1 MSIAIKQADID
12 KLVDV
17 LAGLAAT
24 SFTSPQ
30 DFFRDLVNRAN
41 LRQQLVFSLAGVWTG
56 NPNNDARRL
65 INWAL
70 VRDINPND
78 KRFTTL
84 GSILQPLLSE
94 AGFDDAKLIVSI
106 IIIYKLYRDR
116 KLLENLQITYQVPT
130 SATNSTPTISDFGPE
145 INWQELD
152 ETELQSWF
160 KPEPDF
166 LDVGFLMQAI
176 QHATSV
182 CRIEIPN
189 QRILGTGFLIAPNLV
204 LTNYHVLNPGTT
216 DTQINPSDI
225 ILRFGCFTSVTG
237 NETEGQTF
245 KLVGDG
251 AILQSSPTNKLD
263 YVLLQVEERIRQT
276 ADITP
281 AVCNFGSLTKSLPET
296 LPQKGM
302 GLNILQHPEG
312 ASMKIAISSNA
323 IVNIFPDTGLM
334 QYVTKT
340 SPGSSG
346 SPCFNEDWKVV
357 ALHHAQRATHFGSIR
372 EGILLSSIYQ
382 EIKQYLE

>member
-1 MSIAIKQADID
+1 MSITIKQADID

-30 DFFRDLVNRAN
+30 DFFRDLVSRAN

-56 NPNNDARRL
+56 NPIYDARRL

-94 AGFDDAKLIVSI
+94 AGFDDAKVIVSLIV
-106 IIIYKLYRDR
+106 IYKLYRDR
-116 KLLENLQITYQVPT
+116 KLLENLQINYQVPT
-130 SATNSTPTISDFGPE
+130 SVVDITSTISDFGPE
-145 INWQELD
+145 IDWQEPD
-152 ETELQSWF
+152 ETELQSLF
-160 KPEPDF
+160 KTEPNF

-189 QRILGTGFLIAPNLV
+189 QKILGTGFLIASNLV
-204 LTNYHVLNPGTT
+204 LTNYHVLHSKTANI
-216 DTQINPSDI
+216 QINPNDI
-225 ILRFGCFTSVTG
+225 ILRFGCFTSATG
-237 NETEGQTF
+237 NETEGQVF
-245 KLVGDG
+245 KLVREQP
-251 AILQSSPTNKLD
+251 ILQSSSTNKLD
-263 YVLLQVEERIRQT
+263 YVLLQVEESIIQT

-281 AVCNFGSLTKSLPET
+281 ANCDFENLPS
-296 LPQKGM
+296 KGIA
-302 GLNILQHPEG
+302 LNILQHPEG
-312 ASMKIAISSNA
+312 SSMKIAMSSNA
-323 IVNIFPDTGLM
+323 IANISPDTGLM
-334 QYVTKT
+334 QYVTRT

-346 SPCFNEDWKVV
+346 SPCFNENWKVI
-357 ALHHAQRATHFGSIR
+357 ALHHAQKATHFGSIR

-382 EIKQYLE
+382 EIQQHLPSSLGGG

>member
-1 MSIAIKQADID
+1 MSITIKQADID

-30 DFFRDLVNRAN
+30 DFFRDLVSRAN
-41 LRQQLVFSLAGVWTG
+41 LRQQLVYSLAGVWTG
-56 NPNNDARRL
+56 NPIHDARRL

-94 AGFDDAKLIVSI
+94 AGFDDAKVIVSLI
-106 IIIYKLYRDR
+106 FIYKLYRDR

-130 SATNSTPTISDFGPE
+130 SVVDITSTISDFGPE
-145 INWQELD
+145 IDWQEPD
-152 ETELQSWF
+152 ETELQSLF
-160 KPEPDF
+160 KTEPNF

-189 QRILGTGFLIAPNLV
+189 QKILGTGFLIALNLV
-204 LTNYHVLNPGTT
+204 LTNYHVLHSKTANI
-216 DTQINPSDI
+216 QINPNDI
-225 ILRFGCFTSVTG
+225 ILRFGCFTSATG
-237 NETEGQTF
+237 NETEGQVF
-245 KLVGDG
+245 KLVREQP
-251 AILQSSPTNKLD
+251 ILQSSSTNKLD
-263 YVLLQVEERIRQT
+263 YVLLQVEESIIQ
-276 ADITP
+276 AAYITP
-281 AVCNFGSLTKSLPET
+281 ADCDFENLPS
-296 LPQKGM
+296 KGIA
-302 GLNILQHPEG
+302 LNILQHPEG
-312 ASMKIAISSNA
+312 SSMKIAMSSNA
-323 IVNIFPDTGLM
+323 IANISPDTGLM
-334 QYVTKT
+334 QYVTRT

-346 SPCFNEDWKVV
+346 SPCFNENWKVI
-357 ALHHAQRATHFGSIR
+357 ALHHAQKATHFGSIR

-382 EIKQYLE
+382 EIQQHLPSSLGGG